1 MGRKI
6 VTRVEPERELVRRV
20 LPFVPLVTVL
30 AFGLGYLAGGSDAAW
45 SAVIGVAI
53 VTANFLMFAL
63 SIAWAATISPT
74 MIAIVA
80 LGGYLV
86 RLIVFTVALVILTK
100 LMWFS
105 PVAFALTL
113 VPATIALLV
122 YEAKALSGRMQADL
136 WTFAGDRT

>member
-1 MGRKI
+1 M
-6 VTRVEPERELVRRV
+6 TRVEPERELVRRV
-20 LPFVPLVTVL
+20 LPFVPLVAVV
-30 AFGLGYLAGGSDAAW
+30 AVGLGYVAGGADAAW
-45 SAVIGVAI
+45 SAAIGIAI

-100 LMWFS
+100 LSWFS

-113 VPATIALLV
+113 VPATMALLV

-136 WTFAGDRT
+136 WTFAGDPT

>member
-1 MGRKI
+1 

-20 LPFVPLVTVL
+20 LPFVPLVGAV
-30 AFGLGYLAGGSDAAW
+30 AVGIGYAAGGADAAW
-45 SAVIGVAI
+45 SAAIGIAI

-100 LMWFS
+100 LSWFS

-136 WTFAGDRT
+136 WTFAGDPT

>member
-1 MGRKI
+1 M
-6 VTRVEPERELVRRV
+6 TRVEPERELVRRV
-20 LPFVPLVTVL
+20 LPFVPLVAAV
-30 AFGLGYLAGGSDAAW
+30 AVGLGYAAGGADAAW
-45 SAVIGVAI
+45 SAAIGIAI

-86 RLIVFTVALVILTK
+86 RLIVFTMALVILTK
-100 LMWFS
+100 LSWFS

-136 WTFAGDRT
+136 WTFAGDPT